1 MHILAGISAGYPL
14 GGALLLVQRRYQ
26 PISSLCP
33 FQEYIRSFFL
43 VKGKKPLIECLALFL
58 ADPYHHLTT
67 SFAEL
72 LYAPAGYLSKRVST
86 TNHHPRYTMRND
98 KVGARGRLAIMAA
111 RL

>member
-1 MHILAGISAGYPL
+1 MKS
-14 GGALLLVQRRYQ
+14 
-26 PISSLCP
+26 
-33 FQEYIRSFFL
+33 E
-43 VKGKKPLIECLALFL
+43 KPLIERLALFL

-72 LYAPAGYLSKRVST
+72 LYTSAGYLSKGVGT

-98 KVGARGRLAIMAA
+98 KVGTRGRLAIMAT